1 MSVMRR
7 SGTEIF
13 RYPTAIAGILIIAAL
28 VSLAIYTVVT
38 IPYETAISLWRG
50 GDNVWIDS
58 PRNALPTWMQ
68 NFVQKKLPPTMTF
81 DTKEQPGLKERTDMD
96 GYSEVNAILE
106 FDFDYDD
113 FPSEITLF
121 FTSPEECE
129 RPFAILTW
137 ITPDG
142 RSIELTDLSI
152 NPQQRYAVSI
162 DPKLTRLLN
171 DTPPEIGLFSDPEA
185 DTPTPLKGTYK
196 LVVEGYLFD
205 EAADFDVKMVLYGKV
220 HGLAGTDNERRDMM
234 IALLWGTPI
243 ALSFGF
249 LAALGSTIITFIISA
264 IGVWYGRW
272 VDALIQRITEVN
284 MILPMLPILIMIG
297 TFYSRSIWT
306 ILGVVIILGIF
317 GSSIKTYRAMFLQVK
332 EAPYIEAA
340 KAYGA
345 SNARLIFRYMIP
357 RMIPVLIPAFVTLI
371 PSYVFL
377 EASLAVLGIGD
388 PVLPTWGKLLQDAWV
403 NGALFQGYYYWVL
416 QPALLLMLTGLGFA
430 MVGFALDRIY
440 NPRLRGR

>member
-7 SGTEIF
+7 RATEIF
-13 RYPTAIAGILIIAAL
+13 RYPTAIVGILIIAAL

-68 NFVQKKLPPTMTF
+68 RFVQKKLPPTMIF

-113 FPSEITLF
+113 FPSEITLY

-205 EAADFDVKMVLYGKV
+205 EAADFDV
-220 HGLAGTDNERRDMM
+220 
-234 IALLWGTPI
+234 
-243 ALSFGF
+243 
-249 LAALGSTIITFIISA
+249 
-264 IGVWYGRW
+264 
-272 VDALIQRITEVN
+272 
-284 MILPMLPILIMIG
+284 
-297 TFYSRSIWT
+297 
-306 ILGVVIILGIF
+306 
-317 GSSIKTYRAMFLQVK
+317 
-332 EAPYIEAA
+332 
-340 KAYGA
+340 
-345 SNARLIFRYMIP
+345 
-357 RMIPVLIPAFVTLI
+357 
-371 PSYVFL
+371 
-377 EASLAVLGIGD
+377 
-388 PVLPTWGKLLQDAWV
+388 
-403 NGALFQGYYYWVL
+403 
-416 QPALLLMLTGLGFA
+416 
-430 MVGFALDRIY
+430 
-440 NPRLRGR
+440 